1 MLHLGPDNAL
11 ILLSTEHGKYH
22 GSDFFFLFCHLANK
36 ITLFALRLRS
46 EDLWQRKCCRS
57 VLSRGRYETVSGAKS
72 PSDIS
77 THGRKKQ
84 GRTGEEMGH
93 VYGFNKA
100 VVCLWGALENCDWPV
115 PCLRGKACTVTP
127 HLVQLSALLRNSM
140 SFGKAVLFSRG
151 RHGRIRQ
158 VLV

>member
-22 GSDFFFLFCHLANK
+22 ESDFFFLFCHLANK

-57 VLSRGRYETVSGAKS
+57 VLSRGRYEIVSGAKS

-93 VYGFNKA
+93 VYEFNIA
-100 VVCLWGALENCDWPV
+100 VVCLSGALENCDWPFPASEEKRV
-115 PCLRGKACTVTP
+115 PLHPT
-127 HLVQLSALLRNSM
+127 
-140 SFGKAVLFSRG
+140 LFSHQRCSG
-151 RHGRIRQ
+151 TACP
-158 VLV
+158 LVKQFS